1 MDEWIGRDLE
11 RLRKLRGL
19 RREDVAAQLPEPVSP
34 STIRNIEHNEN
45 YNVSVGLLR
54 GIAAVLGARINIACE
69 SLDAAPIASATD
81 GEEVGTRV
89 IDNEYFI
96 SYIRAR
102 YPECPLTNSQ
112 IGRRMWDFAKPRGAE
127 MMNGRKQMKKL
138 PATTTGVN
146 YRLPTHAAEYR
157 VRERDLELLH
167 SFADR
172 LGKAFRDEK
181 GRVLVPVGPVIRQ
194 EKP

>member
-1 MDEWIGRDLE
+1 MADWIGRELE

-19 RREDVAAQLPEPVSP
+19 RREDVAAQLSEPVSP
-34 STIRNIEHNEN
+34 STIRNIEHDET
-45 YNVSVGLLR
+45 YNVSVELLR
-54 GIAAVLGARINIACE
+54 QMAAVLGARINISCE
-69 SLDAAPIASATD
+69 SLDAQVAELEGNTA
-81 GEEVGTRV
+81 TRV

-96 SYIRAR
+96 SYIRTK

-138 PATTTGVN
+138 PATTTGAN
-146 YRLPTHAAEYR
+146 YRLPSHAAEYR
-157 VRERDLELLH
+157 VRERDLDLLH

-172 LGKAFRDEK
+172 LGRAFRDEK

-194 EKP
+194 EQI

>member
-1 MDEWIGRDLE
+1 MAEWIGRELE

-19 RREDVAAQLPEPVSP
+19 RREDVAAQLSEPVSP
-34 STIRNIEHNEN
+34 STIRNIEHDET

-54 GIAAVLGARINIACE
+54 QIATVLGARIDIACAT
-69 SLDAAPIASATD
+69 LDVAAAEAD
-81 GEEVGTRV
+81 GVPSTRV

-96 SYIRAR
+96 SYIRSK
-102 YPECPLTNSQ
+102 YPDCPLTNSQ

-138 PATTTGVN
+138 PATTPGAN
-146 YRLPTHAAEYR
+146 YRLPSHAAEYR
-157 VRERDLELLH
+157 VKERDLDLLH

-172 LGKAFRDEK
+172 LGRAFRDEK

-194 EKP
+194 EQT

>member
-1 MDEWIGRDLE
+1 MAEWIGRELE

-19 RREDVAAQLPEPVSP
+19 RREDVAAQLTEPVSP
-34 STIRNIEHNEN
+34 STIRNIEHDES
-45 YNVSVGLLR
+45 YNVSLALLR
-54 GIAAVLGARINIACE
+54 QIAAVLGARISVTCE
-69 SLDAAPIASATD
+69 SLDPALPEDEAHTT
-81 GEEVGTRV
+81 TRV

-96 SYIRAR
+96 SYIRSK

-138 PATTTGVN
+138 PATTTGAN
-146 YRLPTHAAEYR
+146 YRLPSHAAEYR

-172 LGKAFRDEK
+172 LGRAFRDGK

-194 EKP
+194 EQS

>member
-1 MDEWIGRDLE
+1 MAEWIGRDLE

-19 RREDVAAQLPEPVSP
+19 RREDVAAQLSEPVSP
-34 STIRNIEHNEN
+34 STIRNIEHDET

-54 GIAAVLGARINIACE
+54 QIASVLGASIHLSCE
-69 SLDAAPIASATD
+69 SLDAPVVESEAAT
-81 GEEVGTRV
+81 GTRV

-96 SYIRAR
+96 SYIRSK
-102 YPECPLTNSQ
+102 YPDCPLTNSQ

-127 MMNGRKQMKKL
+127 MTNGRKQVKKL
-138 PATTTGVN
+138 PATTTGAN
-146 YRLPTHAAEYR
+146 YRLPSHAAEYR

-172 LGKAFRDEK
+172 LGRAFRDGK

-194 EKP
+194 EQT

>member
-1 MDEWIGRDLE
+1 MAEWIGREME

-19 RREDVAAQLPEPVSP
+19 RREDVAAQLTEPVSP
-34 STIRNIEHNEN
+34 STIRNIEHDES
-45 YNVSVGLLR
+45 YNVSLALLR
-54 GIAAVLGARINIACE
+54 QIAAVLGARINVSCE
-69 SLDAAPIASATD
+69 SLDTPALDDETQST
-81 GEEVGTRV
+81 TRI

-96 SYIRAR
+96 SYIRSK

-138 PATTTGVN
+138 PATTTAAN
-146 YRLPTHAAEYR
+146 YRLPSHAAEYR
-157 VRERDLELLH
+157 VRERDLDLLH

-172 LGKAFRDEK
+172 LGRAFRDEK

-194 EKP
+194 EQT

>member
-1 MDEWIGRDLE
+1 MAEWIGRELE

-19 RREDVAAQLPEPVSP
+19 RREDVAAQLVEPVSP
-34 STIRNIEHNEN
+34 STIRNIEHDET
-45 YNVSVGLLR
+45 YNVSIGLLR
-54 GIAAVLGARINIACE
+54 QIASVLGARINVSCE
-69 SLDAAPIASATD
+69 SLDSPADEAEDSAS
-81 GEEVGTRV
+81 TRV

-96 SYIRAR
+96 SYIRAK

-138 PATTTGVN
+138 PATTTGAN
-146 YRLPTHAAEYR
+146 YRLPSHAAEYR
-157 VRERDLELLH
+157 VRERDLDLLH

-172 LGKAFRDEK
+172 LGRAFRDEK

-194 EKP
+194 EQT

>member
-1 MDEWIGRDLE
+1 MAEWIGGELK

-19 RREDVAAQLPEPVSP
+19 RREDVAAQLTEPVSP
-34 STIRNIEHNEN
+34 STIRNIEHDES
-45 YNVSVGLLR
+45 YNVSLALLR
-54 GIAAVLGARINIACE
+54 QIASVLGARINVACE
-69 SLDAAPIASATD
+69 SLDAP
-81 GEEVGTRV
+81 VGDDETQGTTRI

-96 SYIRAR
+96 SYIRSK

-138 PATTTGVN
+138 PATTTGAN
-146 YRLPTHAAEYR
+146 YRLPSHAAEYR
-157 VRERDLELLH
+157 VRERDLDVLH

-172 LGKAFRDEK
+172 LGRAFRDEK

-194 EKP
+194 EQI

>member
-1 MDEWIGRDLE
+1 MAEWIGRELE

-19 RREDVAAQLPEPVSP
+19 RREDVAAQLTEPVSP
-34 STIRNIEHNEN
+34 STIRNIEHDES
-45 YNVSVGLLR
+45 YNVSLSLLR
-54 GIAAVLGARINIACE
+54 QIAAVLGARINVSCE
-69 SLDAAPIASATD
+69 SLDVLSPDDETQIT
-81 GEEVGTRV
+81 TRI

-96 SYIRAR
+96 SYIRTK

-138 PATTTGVN
+138 PATTTAAN
-146 YRLPTHAAEYR
+146 FRLPRHAAEYR
-157 VRERDLELLH
+157 VRERDLDLLH

-172 LGKAFRDEK
+172 LGRAFRDGK

-194 EKP
+194 EQS

>member
-1 MDEWIGRDLE
+1 MAEWIGRDLE

-19 RREDVAAQLPEPVSP
+19 RREDVAAQLTEPVSP
-34 STIRNIEHNEN
+34 STIRNIEHDET

-54 GIAAVLGARINIACE
+54 QIASVLGASINLSCE
-69 SLDAAPIASATD
+69 SLDAPVIESEAATA
-81 GEEVGTRV
+81 TRV

-96 SYIRAR
+96 SYIRSK

-127 MMNGRKQMKKL
+127 MTNGRKQVKKL
-138 PATTTGVN
+138 PATTTGAN
-146 YRLPTHAAEYR
+146 YRLPSHAAEYR
-157 VRERDLELLH
+157 VRERDLDVLH

-172 LGKAFRDEK
+172 LGRAFRDGK

-194 EKP
+194 EQS